1 MLPGL
6 GRGMNPHKMKRMMKQ
21 MGINID
27 EITDIERI
35 IIRTTDKEYI
45 FDEDVS
51 VTVMTTQGQK
61 TFQIIGNPRIKERDE
76 TDSEPEVSEKPVRH
90 EDHEEHEEHE
100 EETLKIPQA
109 DIDLVCAQ
117 TGVSEEE
124 AKAALEA
131 CNGNPAEAILKLLEN

>member
-27 EITDIERI
+27 EIADVEKI
-35 IIRTTDKEYI
+35 IIRTVDKEYI
-45 FDEDVS
+45 FDSDVA

-61 TFQIIGNPRIKERDE
+61 TFQIIGNPKVQDRGLGERG
-76 TDSEPEVSEKPVRH
+76 SEPEEAIDSSV
-90 EDHEEHEEHE
+90 EDEEDE
-100 EETLKIPQA
+100 EEEEILKIPQE
-109 DIDLVCAQ
+109 DIELVCAQ
-117 TGVSEEE
+117 TGVSEAE
-124 AKAALEA
+124 ARAALEA